1 VSGRGRRRKQ
11 RRHPYEEAWDEGAQ
25 RQDYYQPAYPGY
37 YTQTHESPYPDE
49 GYWEDEEPVR
59 LISLPRVLL
68 AVLALVAGGVAF
80 FGFLDRS
87 ALQLP
92 IIVVGLLLL
101 GVVLLVL
108 SLSLARVAARLGG
121 QGSGGRALWGAF
133 LGGVCILG
141 AAGALSGAIV
151 LGMVIA

>member
-11 RRHPYEEAWDEGAQ
+11 RRHPYEEAWAESDQ
-25 RQDYYQPAYPGY
+25 RPGY
-37 YTQTHESPYPDE
+37 YTQAQPAYYAAEDYPDE
-49 GYWEDEEPVR
+49 GYWEDEAPVR
-59 LISLPRVLL
+59 LISVPRVLL
-68 AVLALVAGGVAF
+68 FVLALIAGGVAF

-108 SLSLARVAARLGG
+108 SLSLARAAAALGG

-133 LGGVCILG
+133 LGGLCILG
-141 AAGALSGAIV
+141 AAGALSGAVV